1 MEDFTTV
8 RDSSPATEE
17 AGPLPGQ
24 ADSAAGQGELLSEQT
39 ESAAEQGEDVAGGA
53 ASSGEKTYARY
64 KIYDRI
70 KDHVSLRTVDTV
82 IVVTAVLIVG
92 LLVYGILTRNAQ

>member
-1 MEDFTTV
+1 M
-8 RDSSPATEE
+8 EE
-17 AGPLPGQ
+17 AKVQ
-24 ADSAAGQGELLSEQT
+24 SEKI
-39 ESAAEQGEDVAGGA
+39 S
-53 ASSGEKTYARY
+53 SSGQRLPRRY
-64 KIYDRI
+64 RLYDKI

>member
-1 MEDFTTV
+1 MKNDTSI
-8 RDSSPATEE
+8 RAARAKMEE
-17 AGPLPGQ
+17 AKVQ
-24 ADSAAGQGELLSEQT
+24 SERI
-39 ESAAEQGEDVAGGA
+39 S
-53 ASSGEKTYARY
+53 SSGQRLPRRY
-64 KIYDRI
+64 RLYDKI

>member
-1 MEDFTTV
+1 MKNDTSI
-8 RDSSPATEE
+8 RAARAKMEE
-17 AGPLPGQ
+17 AKVQSEKISSSGQRLPG
-24 ADSAAGQGELLSEQT
+24 
-39 ESAAEQGEDVAGGA
+39 
-53 ASSGEKTYARY
+53 RY
-64 KIYDRI
+64 RLYDKI

>member
-1 MEDFTTV
+1 M
-8 RDSSPATEE
+8 EE
-17 AGPLPGQ
+17 AKVQ
-24 ADSAAGQGELLSEQT
+24 SERI
-39 ESAAEQGEDVAGGA
+39 S
-53 ASSGEKTYARY
+53 SSGQRLPRRY
-64 KIYDRI
+64 RLYDKI